1 MKERPTPDT
10 DAFFRSFADGDATP
24 SHAEYYDR
32 MTQLERERD
41 EARDTITDVLSALV
55 AMEHEGPRLAALR
68 VRGERDEAR
77 EWKDMLSGWGGT
89 PEIVQEFI
97 KGQQARIHAAQDIER
112 ELEQAKQDAK
122 QHEVDCLRALGERN
136 EAREEVQR
144 IQHWATVNGT
154 IQMQRELT
162 ELTSQREKLA
172 EAAKLIADEYEDRRC
187 QFGGDYLWT
196 KHEQTE
202 AIENALAI
210 INKNE

>member
-1 MKERPTPDT
+1 MNDRPTPET
-10 DAFFRSFADGDATP
+10 DAFQQQYGHLFPNWLASQFCALAR
-24 SHAEYYDR
+24 R
-32 MTQLERERD
+32 LERERD

-89 PEIVQEFI
+89 PEIVHEFI
-97 KGQQARIHAAQDIER
+97 KGQQARIHAVQDIER
-112 ELEQAKQDAK
+112 ELT
-122 QHEVDCLRALGERN
+122 

-144 IQHWATVNGT
+144 IQRWATVNGT

-162 ELTSQREKLA
+162 EAREQRDNLA
-172 EAAKLIADEYEDRRC
+172 EAAKLIAYEYESRRC
-187 QFGGDYLWT
+187 QFGGDPLWI
-196 KHEQTE
+196 KHEQGS

-210 INKNE
+210 INEHHHE